1 MTDSIFL
8 LRCVDCDAQ
17 GLASRLWL
25 RTSIE
30 VKAARAEEVHHYV
43 ECMNC
48 GARLK
53 SRYHD
58 RMETVGDD
66 EWQRFVGDGMD
77 SQTSLPAG
85 MQRIN

>member
-17 GLASRLWL
+17 GLLSQLWL
-25 RTSIE
+25 RTSVE
-30 VKAARAEEVHHYV
+30 VSMGRSSQVQHYV

-53 SRYHD
+53 SRQHD
-58 RMETVGDD
+58 RMEAVDD
-66 EWQRFVGDGMD
+66 EEWSRIVDGERI
-77 SQTSLPAG
+77 AG
-85 MQRIN
+85 GSPQIV